1 MALGAGQNGVLA
13 MILKE
18 GAVLALIGSALGLIG
33 ALFVGRTMK
42 SLLYGVGIVDLSAF
56 AAVASVLLSSA
67 ILACFIPARRASK
80 VDPMVALRYE

>member
-1 MALGAGQNGVLA
+1 
-13 MILKE
+13 
-18 GAVLALIGSALGLIG
+18 
-33 ALFVGRTMK
+33 MK
-42 SLLYGVGIVDLSAF
+42 SLLYGVGTVDKSAF